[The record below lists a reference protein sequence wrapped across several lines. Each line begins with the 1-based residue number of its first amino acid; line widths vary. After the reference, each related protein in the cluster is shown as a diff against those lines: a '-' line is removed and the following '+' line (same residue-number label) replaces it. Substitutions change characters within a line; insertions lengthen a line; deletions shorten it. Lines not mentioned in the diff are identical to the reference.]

1 MYAWFGLFAGLVG
14 FLGGMW
20 TLRHGLE
27 PLAAGH
33 LPAILNRLVKTP
45 LRGLM
50 TGTLVTALLQSS
62 GAVTVITIGLVA
74 AGSLAF
80 PDSIGIILGANIGTC
95 VTTQI
100 IALQLDALVLPCLVA
115 GVFLTLTSR
124 RLWHHI
130 GITLIGFGMI
140 FMALKL
146 MSLSLQPIGRS
157 EWFRRLLLESSDNP
171 WLAVLSGTVLTAL
184 VQSSSATTALTI
196 ALASQ
201 GLVDL
206 SGAVGIVIGNNVGS
220 CVTSVL
226 ASIGAPTAAKR
237 VAAAHVLLNV
247 LGAAAFMPILPHF
260 TALIQHTGGTPALQV
275 ANAHTFFN
283 IISSIAVLPVA
294 RPYAALIERLV
305 PDRKAPG
312 R

>member
-1 MYAWFGLFAGLVG
+1 MYAWFGLFAGLAG

-20 TLRHGLE
+20 TLRLGLE

-33 LPAILNRLVKTP
+33 LPALLNRFVKTP
-45 LRGLM
+45 LRGLI
-50 TGTLVTALLQSS
+50 TGTVVTAVLQSS

-74 AGSLAF
+74 AGTLSF
-80 PDSIGIILGANIGTC
+80 PDSVGIVLGANIGTC

-124 RLWHHI
+124 KLWHHI

-146 MSLSLQPIGRS
+146 MTLSLRPIGQA
-157 EWFRRLLLESSDNP
+157 EWFRRLLLESSDDP
-171 WLAVLSGTVLTAL
+171 WLAVLSGTALTAL

-196 ALASQ
+196 ALAAQ

-206 SGAVGIVIGNNVGS
+206 PGAVGIVIGNNVGS

-226 ASIGAPTAAKR
+226 AAVGAPTQAKR
-237 VAAAHVLLNV
+237 VAAAHVLLNA
-247 LGAAAFMPILPHF
+247 LGAAAFIPVLPHYVALVEH
-260 TALIQHTGGTPALQV
+260 TAGTLPLQV
-275 ANAHTFFN
+275 ANAHTLFN
-283 IISSIAVLPVA
+283 IICSLAVLPAA
-294 RPYAALIERLV
+294 RPYAALIERLI
-305 PDRKAPG
+305 PEGRRDR
-312 R
+312 